1 MVSAVT
7 LFFYIARLTS
17 KTRRGVYMKK
27 IGSSKLIDI
36 FVASVL
42 SALVVIFI
50 LMPFLTVFKE
60 SFFVDGSFSLE
71 HYTKILSNK
80 KLITNTFKMGAL
92 TTIVATLS
100 SSFVAIFYY
109 LSRKRVKALI
119 ILILSITLI
128 SPPFVSSLSY
138 ITLFGRRGIITY
150 KLLGLNMN
158 PYGMWGIVFMQALSD
173 LSLNSLL
180 LIGFLQGLDKSIINS
195 ARSLG
200 ATTNDIIMD
209 IIVPAMNNGIK
220 AVMMLSFFRS
230 VADFGTPAIIG
241 GNYEVLALE
250 SYFEVIANG
259 NLASAAAMNVFI
271 LVPTLI
277 IFLFSSKA
285 VRSGTLASGVSSK
298 QEVPLKRSG
307 ALYYLISAFA
317 IFFIFWIVSLYASII
332 LNAFTKMRVGR
343 LVFTLDNFKETKVF
357 IGGVALRSIAYS
369 IISAIGGTFIGLL
382 IGYYLII
389 KKYKYMKIIDTIANL
404 PYIIPGTFFGL
415 GYLLFFRSPPIAI
428 TGTAAIVVLNVLFKQ
443 LPFSTRASSA
453 AMMDIDTNT
462 LNSIR
467 DLGGS
472 SINEITDGVLPL
484 SKNSIMISM
493 INAFTTTMTTV
504 GTIIFLV
511 YPGKKLMTLV
521 MFDVIQSAKY
531 GVGSVIAFY
540 IILICLAFNI
550 ALRIV
555 MSRDFREKIKY
566 KFTHIFTRKDVK

>member
-1 MVSAVT
+1 
-7 LFFYIARLTS
+7 
-17 KTRRGVYMKK
+17 MKK
-27 IGSSKLIDI
+27 IKSSKLIDYTI
-36 FVASVL
+36 AAVL

-50 LMPFLTVFKE
+50 LIPFLTVFKE
-60 SFFVDGSFSLE
+60 SFFVDGAFSLE
-71 HYTKILSNK
+71 HYQKILSNK
-80 KLITNTFKMGAL
+80 KLITNTFKMGVL
-92 TTIVATLS
+92 TTLVATFS

-109 LSRKRVKALI
+109 LSRKKVKTLI

-180 LIGFLQGLDKSIINS
+180 LIGFLQSLDKSIINS

-200 ATTNDIIMD
+200 ASTNDIIID
-209 IIVPAMNNGIK
+209 IIVPAMKNGIK

-230 VADFGTPAIIG
+230 VSDFGTPAIIG

-250 SYFEVIANG
+250 SYFQVIANG
-259 NLASAAAMNVFI
+259 NLGRAAAMNVFI

-285 VRSGTLASGVSSK
+285 VKSGTLASGSTSK
-298 QEVPLKRSG
+298 EEVPLKRNG
-307 ALYYLISAFA
+307 ILYYIISAFA

-332 LNAFTKMRVGR
+332 LNAFTKMRVGE
-343 LVFTLDNFKETKVF
+343 LVFTLDNFKNTKFF

-389 KKYKYMKIIDTIANL
+389 KRYKYMKVIDTIANL

-484 SKNSIMISM
+484 SRNSIMISM

-521 MFDVIQSAKY
+521 MFDVIQSGKY

-550 ALRIV
+550 CLRLL
-555 MSRDFREKIKY
+555 MSRDFRENIKN
-566 KFTHIFTRKDVK
+566 KFTKIFARKDVK

>member
-1 MVSAVT
+1 
-7 LFFYIARLTS
+7 
-17 KTRRGVYMKK
+17 MKK
-27 IGSSKLIDI
+27 IKSSKLIDYTI
-36 FVASVL
+36 AAVL

-50 LMPFLTVFKE
+50 LIPFLTVFKE
-60 SFFVDGSFSLE
+60 SFFVDGAFSLE
-71 HYTKILSNK
+71 HYQKIFSNK
-80 KLITNTFKMGAL
+80 KLITNTFKMGVL
-92 TTIVATLS
+92 TTVVATLS

-109 LSRKRVKALI
+109 LSRKKVKTLI

-180 LIGFLQGLDKSIINS
+180 LIGFLQSLDKSIINS

-200 ATTNDIIMD
+200 ASTNDIIID
-209 IIVPAMNNGIK
+209 IIVPAMKNGIK

-230 VADFGTPAIIG
+230 VSDFGTPAIIG

-250 SYFEVIANG
+250 SYFQVIANG
-259 NLASAAAMNVFI
+259 NLGRAAAMNVFI

-285 VRSGTLASGVSSK
+285 VKSGTLASGSPSK
-298 QEVPLKRSG
+298 EEVPLKRNG
-307 ALYYLISAFA
+307 ILYYIISAFA

-332 LNAFTKMRVGR
+332 LNAFTKMRVGE
-343 LVFTLDNFKETKVF
+343 LVFTLDNFKNTKVF

-389 KKYKYMKIIDTIANL
+389 KRYKYMKVIDTIANL

-484 SKNSIMISM
+484 SRNSIMISM

-521 MFDVIQSAKY
+521 MFDVIQSGKY

-550 ALRIV
+550 CLRLL
-555 MSRDFREKIKY
+555 MSRDFRENIKN
-566 KFTHIFTRKDVK
+566 KFTKIFARKDVK

>member
-1 MVSAVT
+1 
-7 LFFYIARLTS
+7 
-17 KTRRGVYMKK
+17 MKK
-27 IGSSKLIDI
+27 IKSSKLIDI
-36 FVASVL
+36 ALASVL

-50 LMPFLTVFKE
+50 LIPFLAVFKE
-60 SFFVDGSFSLE
+60 SFFVDGSFSFE
-71 HYTKILSNK
+71 HYQKILSNK
-80 KLITNTFKMGAL
+80 KLIINTFKMGAL

-100 SSFVAIFYY
+100 SSFVAIYYY
-109 LSRKRVKALI
+109 LSKKKIKTLI

-180 LIGFLQGLDKSIINS
+180 LIGFLQSLDKNIINS

-200 ATTNDIIMD
+200 ASTNDIIMD
-209 IIVPAMNNGIK
+209 IIVPAMKNGIK

-259 NLASAAAMNVFI
+259 NLGRAAAMNVFI

-277 IFLFSSKA
+277 IFLFSSKI
-285 VRSGTLASGVSSK
+285 VKSGTLASGSASK
-298 QEVPLKRSG
+298 EEVPLKRNG
-307 ALYYLISAFA
+307 ILYYIISAFA

-332 LNAFTKMRVGR
+332 LNAFTKMRVGE
-343 LVFTLDNFKETKVF
+343 LVFTLDNFKDTKVF
-357 IGGVALRSIAYS
+357 IGGVALRSIIYS

-389 KKYKYMKIIDTIANL
+389 KRYKYMKVIDTIANL

-415 GYLLFFRSPPIAI
+415 GYLFFFRSPPIAI

-443 LPFSTRASSA
+443 LPFSTRASGA
-453 AMMDIDTNT
+453 AMLDIDTNT

-521 MFDVIQSAKY
+521 MFDVIQSGKY

-540 IILICLAFNI
+540 IILICLAFNVS
-550 ALRIV
+550 LRLL
-555 MSRDFREKIKY
+555 MSRNFRENIKNKFIKI
-566 KFTHIFTRKDVK
+566 FLRKDVK